1 MSPAVQEP
9 AALSPDL
16 MNDVSFVPPVWFL
29 VVIAVAVLLLV
40 LEGWRQS
47 RKLKSEGKKRSR
59 GSSMMAAGVLELQGM
74 LQPDRH
80 VEQIQEEAR
89 DKDRLNPAHR
99 IRKDAEGEPGS
110 AGGQEAARADAPG
123 DPREDD

>member
-1 MSPAVQEP
+1 
-9 AALSPDL
+9 
-16 MNDVSFVPPVWFL
+16 MNDVAFVPPGWFL
-29 VVIAVAVLLLV
+29 VVILLAVLFLV

-47 RKLKSEGKKRSR
+47 RKLKAKDKGKGKSKERSR
-59 GSSMMAAGVLELQGM
+59 GSTMMAAGVLELQGM

-99 IRKDAEGEPGS
+99 IRKEAEGEPGS
-110 AGGQEAARADAPG
+110 DG
-123 DPREDD
+123 DPDDPLK